1 MDFAFSPEQEQL
13 REVVRRY
20 LGSRSSDPEVRRLMA
35 TVEGYDETVWKDM
48 AGQLGLQG
56 IMIPE
61 QHGGS
66 GYGFLELSVILEEM
80 GRSLLCAP
88 YFSTVVL
95 AAPALLASGDD
106 VACGEYLPRIASGDL
121 IATFAVPAGV
131 ADASAVVAAV
141 TDDGFV
147 LDGVAEYV
155 LDGHTADLILV
166 PATLGPDGARSLF
179 AVSSARALPPDVLTR
194 TSLTSMDQTRK
205 IARLE
210 LRHTP
215 AQLVGTKGSA
225 DVVVETVLTTAAVA
239 LAAELVGICQWG
251 VATSAEYATT
261 RLQFGRPIGTFQ
273 AVKHKCVDML
283 LALESAK
290 AVTYYAAWTAET
302 NAPDLAVM
310 SSVAKAESSEAA
322 LEVAAET
329 LHVHGGIGFTW
340 EHPAHLYLKRARTS
354 GLLFGDP
361 AHHRELVCQR
371 LGL

>member
-1 MDFAFSPEQEQL
+1 MS
-13 REVVRRY
+13 
-20 LGSRSSDPEVRRLMA
+20 

-61 QHGGS
+61 QYGGS
-66 GYGFLELSVILEEM
+66 GFGFLELSVILEEM

-106 VACGEYLPRIASGDL
+106 GACGAYLPQIASGDL
-121 IATFAVPAGV
+121 IATFVVPAGI
-131 ADASAVVAAV
+131 ADGSAVVAAAA
-141 TDDGFV
+141 DDGFV

-166 PATLGPDGARSLF
+166 PARLEPDDAPTLF
-179 AVSSARALPPDVLTR
+179 AVSSARALPPDVLAR

-210 LRHTP
+210 LRRTP
-215 AQLVGTKGSA
+215 AQLVGAKGSA
-225 DVVVETVLTTAAVA
+225 DVVVETVLTRAAVA
-239 LAAELVGICQWG
+239 LAVELVGICQWG
-251 VATSAEYATT
+251 VSTSAEYATT

-283 LALESAK
+283 LALEGAK

-361 AHHRELVCQR
+361 GHHRELVCQR